1 MHLEH
6 QTKLLQH
13 FDGGTIRTTP
23 KLTAKVPGHSITTSG
38 IALYMPNSVKV
49 SYNQSYDTDTEAGL
63 AGDFE
68 ATGVAVAGVKAQ
80 AAKVEAALQGV
91 VGSTLEMQKQF

>member
-6 QTKLLQH
+6 QTKQVH
-13 FDGGTIRTTP
+13 NGGTIRTTP

-68 ATGVAVAGVKAQ
+68 ATGVAIAGA
-80 AAKVEAALQGV
+80 E
-91 VGSTLEMQKQF
+91 GSTLKLRLHNKSRCCR

>member
-1 MHLEH
+1 MVIVLKLVHLEH
-6 QTKLLQH
+6 QTKQVTS
-13 FDGGTIRTTP
+13 DGGTIRTTP
-23 KLTAKVPGHSITTSG
+23 KLTAKVPSHSITTSG

-68 ATGVAVAGVKAQ
+68 ATGVAVAGAEG
-80 AAKVEAALQGV
+80 AAKVKL
-91 VGSTLEMQKQF
+91 SCLTRCCR